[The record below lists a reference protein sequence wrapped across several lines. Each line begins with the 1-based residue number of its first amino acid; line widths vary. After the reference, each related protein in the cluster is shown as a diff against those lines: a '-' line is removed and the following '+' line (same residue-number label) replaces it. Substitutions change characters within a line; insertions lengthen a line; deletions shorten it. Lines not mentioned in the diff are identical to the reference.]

1 MYTRAQLQELG
12 SEYEAAVATR
22 EVEIYSKYVGE
33 GILVWAKK
41 GVRKISFPVLKK
53 DSYATYSSQGI
64 LNKYD
69 PGPIPHEHL
78 AAVIEKIYQ
87 TFPDI
92 DISVSA
98 NHLNVSWE

>member
-1 MYTRAQLQELG
+1 MYTRAHLQELG
-12 SEYEAAVATR
+12 NEYEAAVSTR
-22 EVEIYSKYVGE
+22 EIEIYSKYVGE
-33 GILVWAKK
+33 GILAWAKK
-41 GVRKISFPVLKK
+41 GVRRISFPILKK
-53 DSYATYSSQGI
+53 DHYATYSSQGI

-78 AAVIEKIYQ
+78 PGVIDRGYQ

-92 DISVSA
+92 DISVSV